1 MRSPKNLLLH
11 LKRFIV
17 VEKPR
22 EAPQRDT
29 DENSSPNS
37 PSAKAPPEPI
47 EYIFKKNKRL
57 VTISEH
63 LSLNSF
69 MVEEQQE
76 ARATNPGDSPDYA
89 LKSIVH
95 HHGSR
100 ASSGHY
106 TADAIRLLPQQ
117 TIDNEEDDKTING
130 DELSAQWI
138 TFDDNASGK
147 TSLEK
152 IASSKVKQ
160 ATAYMLLYTKDK

>member
-1 MRSPKNLLLH
+1 MHSPKNLLLH
-11 LKRFIV
+11 LNRFKP

-22 EAPQRDT
+22 EAPQRDS
-29 DENSSPNS
+29 DENSSTNS

-47 EYIFKKNKRL
+47 EYIFEKNERL

-76 ARATNPGDSPDYA
+76 TRRTSPGDSPDYS

-95 HHGSR
+95 HHGSQCY
-100 ASSGHY
+100 SGHY
-106 TADAIRLLPQQ
+106 TADAIRRLPQQ
-117 TIDNEEDDKTING
+117 TSDNEEDDKTING
-130 DELSAQWI
+130 DELSPQWI
-138 TFDDNASGK
+138 TFDDEASWK

>member
-76 ARATNPGDSPDYA
+76 AHAKMLA
-89 LKSIVH
+89 L
-95 HHGSR
+95 
-100 ASSGHY
+100 A
-106 TADAIRLLPQQ
+106 
-117 TIDNEEDDKTING
+117 
-130 DELSAQWI
+130 
-138 TFDDNASGK
+138 
-147 TSLEK
+147 
-152 IASSKVKQ
+152 
-160 ATAYMLLYTKDK
+160 